1 MKKRKTNPPRLSL
14 HPMKA
19 EEALAAFIRA
29 DPAKVEKELREIRR
43 KGGKGHALPK
53 A

>member
-1 MKKRKTNPPRLSL
+1 MKKPKSKSPRLSL

-19 EEALAAFIRA
+19 EVALAAFMRA
-29 DPAKVEKELREIRR
+29 DPAKIEKELRKIRR
-43 KGGKGHALPK
+43 KGGKGRALLK